1 MINANCLVMTP
12 ELKELNSQ
20 FPKLPSKLFRDY
32 VSRWQYEYGREG
44 ETPTKDELIGLITKV
59 SDNWADY
66 INPDE
71 VKVTNIYML
80 VLIRILYLVTLPI
93 DLSFLQVLVK
103 ALLMSKH
110 FLVCYILFLSMSI

>member
-12 ELKELNSQ
+12 ELEELNSQ

-44 ETPTKDELIGLITKV
+44 KIPTKDELIGLITKV

-66 INPDE
+66 VNPDE
-71 VKVTNIYML
+71 AIEIIAKQDTDKKVKIHKLERIYTY
-80 VLIRILYLVTLPI
+80 INRIYRN
-93 DLSFLQVLVK
+93 Q
-103 ALLMSKH
+103 
-110 FLVCYILFLSMSI
+110 